1 MKTVQEFLEV
11 LFPPDSVSS
20 FIEVRLIKP
29 GYALTPAFYE
39 SIQQLLEDVPQSI
52 ENQDGFNVYFGV
64 CPRTRY
70 EGNKAAIK
78 HVHCLWADLDAKDF
92 SGGKEEAFKRL
103 REFVLPPT
111 TIVDSGHG
119 YHGYWCLREAEEVA
133 SEADIA
139 RFEAYLKTLAQ
150 AVGGDPHA
158 AELARI
164 LRFPG
169 TYNLKIPSEP
179 LLVSIIRFEATRQYN
194 LKDFDVLTP
203 DQKLGEKTAG
213 NPPGWIARVL
223 SELDH
228 GNRNVTFA
236 RVAGR
241 LCWDGWSPEDIIAVL
256 KPHARSTDFAEV
268 ELAKEVSGICARY
281 SDGEKAGKSGPATE
295 SAPDKAGSKATRLLK
310 LLGNDRLVLFHDQF
324 DEPHALL
331 WRSPQEVLKIQSKAF
346 RRWLAHVAWQ
356 EMGHAVSGETL
367 CTTIQAL
374 EGKALFEGRRIE
386 LQVRVAMHEGLVYY
400 DLGDG
405 RVVKITPRGW
415 EVVKE
420 YPILFRRLPHQKKQV
435 EPVRGGDLKDFL
447 SLVNLGNEGGERGQA
462 LLLLA
467 WLAVALIPGFPHPLL
482 VTHGPQGAAKSSMF
496 KMIKELLDPSEIKTL
511 SPADCLRELVLH
523 AHNHWFL
530 PLDNLSV
537 LPGWMSDSLSRA
549 CTGDGFSKRELF
561 TDTDEVIL
569 VFQRVIGLN
578 GINLVVDKPD
588 LLDRSILLPLERIQ
602 ENKRIGE
609 AELWNRFNQVK
620 PKLLGALFDTVSE
633 ALRIYPEVELS
644 NLPRMADFTEWG
656 AAVAIALGFSAEKFL
671 DAYHLAIDAQH
682 QEAISASLVAQAV
695 VCLMDDRNDWQGKPS
710 ELLGALNETA
720 ESLKIDIRRRGW
732 PKDPNW
738 VWRRLREAQAN
749 LEAIGIEIERSTDG
763 KRHITIRKCAK
774 NAVDAA
780 DAAADTSSLVQ
791 HLQHNPP
798 ENDPE
803 TDEAGDGQL
812 NLT

>member
-1 MKTVQEFLEV
+1 MSTVQEFLEV
-11 LFPPDSVSS
+11 LFSPDPGGS
-20 FIEVRLIKP
+20 FIEVRLIGSGTAP
-29 GYALTPAFYE
+29 RIAFYE
-39 SIQQLLEDVPQSI
+39 SIKKLLGAIPQSI
-52 ENQDGFNVYFGV
+52 EKQNGFNVYFGV
-64 CPRTRY
+64 CPRSKR
-70 EGNKAAIK
+70 EGSKASIK
-78 HVHCLWADLDAKDF
+78 RVRCLWADLDGKDF
-92 SGGKEEAFKRL
+92 GGGKAEALERL
-103 REFVLPPT
+103 RTFELPPT
-111 TIVDSGHG
+111 AIVDSGHG
-119 YHGYWCLREAEEVA
+119 YHCYWCLREAENISNKADVVRVESHLKSLAVA
-133 SEADIA
+133 
-139 RFEAYLKTLAQ
+139 L
-150 AVGGDPHA
+150 GGDPHA

-164 LRFPG
+164 LRLPG
-169 TYNLKIPSEP
+169 TFNLKTPDEP
-179 LLVSIIRFEATRQYN
+179 LPVTVLEIESGRQYN
-194 LKDFDVLTP
+194 LRDFDLFST
-203 DQKLGEKTAG
+203 DGESLPKPAG
-213 NPPGWIARVL
+213 NSPGWIAKTL
-223 SELDH
+223 SEIRE
-228 GNRNVTFA
+228 GNRNASFA
-236 RVAGR
+236 KIAGR
-241 LCWDGWSPEDIIAVL
+241 LCRDGLSPADITAVL
-256 KPHARSTDFAEV
+256 KPHARTAGFPEG
-268 ELAKEVSGICARY
+268 ELEKEVAGICNRY
-281 SDGEKAGKSGPATE
+281 TKKTENPKGSQANEPASEGK
-295 SAPDKAGSKATRLLK
+295 GSKATRLLK
-310 LLGNDRLVLFHDQF
+310 LIGNGRLDLFHDQF

-331 WRSPQEVLKIQSKAF
+331 RSAPREVLKIQSKAF

-356 EMGHAVSGETL
+356 EMGQAVAGETL
-367 CTTIQAL
+367 QTAIQAL

-405 RVVKITPRGW
+405 RAAKITTEGW
-415 EVVKE
+415 KVVRQF
-420 YPILFRRLPHQKKQV
+420 PILFRRLPHQKKQV

-447 SLVNLGNEGGERGQA
+447 SLVNLGDEGGERGQA

-482 VTHGPQGAAKSSMF
+482 VAHGPQGAAKSSMF
-496 KMIKELLDPSEIKTL
+496 KMIKELLDPSEIRTL

-530 PLDNLSV
+530 PLDNLST
-537 LPGWMSDSLSRA
+537 LPDWMSDSLSRA

-569 VFQRVIGLN
+569 VFQRIIGLN

-602 ENKRIGE
+602 EKKRIGE
-609 AELWNRFNQVK
+609 AELWGRFNEIK
-620 PKLLGALFDTVSE
+620 PRLMGALFDAVSE

-644 NLPRMADFTEWG
+644 DLPRMADFTEWG
-656 AAVAIALGFSAEKFL
+656 AAVAIALGYSSERFL
-671 DAYHLAIDAQH
+671 AAYHLAIDAQH
-682 QEAISASLVAQAV
+682 KEAISASLVAQAV
-695 VCLMDDRNDWQGKPS
+695 VCLMDDRNEWQGKPS

-720 ESLKIDIRRRGW
+720 ESLKIDIRGRGW

-780 DAAADTSSLVQ
+780 DAAANTPSLVQ

-798 ENDPE
+798 EIGSE
-803 TDEAGDGQL
+803 TGEAGNVQL